1 MLATTSAD
9 LLDNNTYTLT
19 YNEAEW
25 WLGVAWRGFVNA
37 VDAQRGAEAYLQ
49 FASQHPSPYL
59 LNDNSQLQ
67 GPWFESLDWLR
78 DVWMPHAT
86 RLGLRY
92 VAHVVQANKHHDV
105 LLLSGVCQLPV
116 DLQIFREVEDAQA
129 WLQHMRSGE

>member
-1 MLATTSAD
+1 MFVASPTN
-9 LLDNNTYTLT
+9 LLTNGTCTLT
-19 YNEAEW
+19 YNKIDW
-25 WLGVAWRGFVNA
+25 WLQVNWHGFVSPL
-37 VDAQRGAEAYLQ
+37 DAQRGAAAYLQ
-49 FASQHPSPYL
+49 AAEQQPSPYL
-59 LNDNSQLQ
+59 LNDNSQLH

-78 DVWMPHAT
+78 EVWMPHAT

-129 WLQHMRSGE
+129 WLRHMRSS